1 MMKEDRDDNEH
12 DDDDDDEER
21 KRRWWTGAVGVVVVV
36 VVVVVVIGCGLHT
49 NLASVMPRAV
59 AFTKNIAQVMLLVV
73 AVTQISRP
81 SRHGLWPSPKSSVSH
96 ATGCGLHNYHLLYR

>member
-1 MMKEDRDDNEH
+1 MMKEDRNDNEH

-36 VVVVVVIGCGLHT
+36 VVVVVVGCGLHT

-73 AVTQISRP
+73 AFTQISRP
-81 SRHGLWPSPKSSVSH
+81 SCHGLWPSPKSSVSH

>member
-36 VVVVVVIGCGLHT
+36 VVVVIGCGLHT
-49 NLASVMPRAV
+49 NLASIMPRAV
-59 AFTKNIAQVMLLVV
+59 AFTKNLAQVMLLVV
-73 AVTQISRP
+73 ACTQISRP
-81 SRHGLWPSPKSSVSH
+81 SCHGLWPSQKSSVSH
-96 ATGCGLHNYHLLYR
+96 ATGCGLHNYHLLYC